1 MPLQQLYLS
10 CQHGFVRLDAIDR
23 KILALLQVDGRA
35 TLTDLAQQVNLSV
48 SRCQRRL
55 REMERAGV
63 IRGYRAEVNGAA
75 IGLGFE
81 VILFVTLHGLDQLD
95 EFDAA
100 VDALPDVVQAQ
111 RLFGQPDVLIRVVTD
126 DLAAY
131 QRLYDQQLS
140 RLPGVQSI
148 TSTIVMKN
156 VVPARA
162 LPT

>member
-1 MPLQQLYLS
+1 M
-10 CQHGFVRLDAIDR
+10 RLDGIDR

-35 TLTDLAQQVNLSV
+35 TLTDVAQQVNLSV

-63 IRGYRAEVNGAA
+63 IRGYRADVDGGA

-81 VILFVTLHGLDQLD
+81 VILFVTLQGLDQLD

-100 VDALPDVVQAQ
+100 VDGLRNVVQAQ
-111 RLFGQPDVLIRVVTD
+111 RLFGQPDVLIRVVTE

-140 RLPGVQSI
+140 RLPGVQGI

>member
-1 MPLQQLYLS
+1 M
-10 CQHGFVRLDAIDR
+10 RLDAIDR
-23 KILALLQVDGRA
+23 KILALLQTDGRA
-35 TLTDLAQQVNLSV
+35 TLTDLAQQVQLSV

-63 IRGYRAEVNGAA
+63 IRGYRAEVDGAA

-81 VILFVTLHGLDQLD
+81 VILFVTLHGLDRLD
-95 EFDAA
+95 EFDAG
-100 VDALPDVVQAQ
+100 VEALPNVVHAQ
-111 RLFGQPDVLIRVVTD
+111 RLFGQPDVLIRVVTE
-126 DLAAY
+126 DLPAY

>member
-1 MPLQQLYLS
+1 M
-10 CQHGFVRLDAIDR
+10 RLDGIDR

-63 IRGYRAEVNGAA
+63 IRGYRAEVDGDA
-75 IGLGFE
+75 IGVGFE
-81 VILFVTLHGLDQLD
+81 VILFVTLQGLDQLE

-100 VDALPDVVQAQ
+100 VDALPNVVQAQ
-111 RLFGQPDVLIRVVTD
+111 RLFGQPDVLIRVVTE
-126 DLAAY
+126 DLPAY

>member
-1 MPLQQLYLS
+1 
-10 CQHGFVRLDAIDR
+10 VRLDGIDR

-63 IRGYRAEVNGAA
+63 IRGYRAEVDGAA
-75 IGLGFE
+75 IGVGFE

-95 EFDAA
+95 DFDAA
-100 VDALPDVVQAQ
+100 VDALPNVVQAQ
-111 RLFGQPDVLIRVVTD
+111 RLFGQPDVLIRVVTE
-126 DLAAY
+126 DLPAY
-131 QRLYDQQLS
+131 QRLYDHQLS
-140 RLPGVQSI
+140 RLPGVQTI

>member
-1 MPLQQLYLS
+1 M
-10 CQHGFVRLDAIDR
+10 RLDGIDR

-63 IRGYRAEVNGAA
+63 IRGYRAEVDGDA

-81 VILFVTLHGLDQLD
+81 VILFVTLQGLDQLD

-100 VDALPDVVQAQ
+100 VDALPNVVQAQ
-111 RLFGQPDVLIRVVTD
+111 RLFGQPDVLIRVVTE

-131 QRLYDQQLS
+131 QRLYDQRLS
-140 RLPGVQSI
+140 RLPGVRSI

>member
-1 MPLQQLYLS
+1 M
-10 CQHGFVRLDAIDR
+10 RLDALDR
-23 KILALLQVDGRA
+23 KILALLQTDGRA

-63 IRGYRAEVNGAA
+63 IRGYRAEVDGAA

-81 VILFVTLHGLDQLD
+81 VILFVTLHGLDRLD
-95 EFDAA
+95 EFDGA
-100 VDALPDVVQAQ
+100 VEALPNVIQAQ
-111 RLFGQPDVLIRVVTD
+111 RLFGQPDVLIRVVTE
-126 DLAAY
+126 DLPAY
-131 QRLYDQQLS
+131 QRFYDQELS

>member
-1 MPLQQLYLS
+1 M
-10 CQHGFVRLDAIDR
+10 RLDGIDR

-63 IRGYRAEVNGAA
+63 IRGYRAEVDGDAV
-75 IGLGFE
+75 GLGFE
-81 VILFVTLHGLDQLD
+81 VILFVTLQGLHQLG

-100 VDALPDVVQAQ
+100 VDALPNVVQAQ
-111 RLFGQPDVLIRVVTD
+111 RLFGQPDVLIRVVTE

-140 RLPGVQSI
+140 RLPGVQNI